1 MIVVSGIRSPRAT
14 SCRFSIVALLLI
26 AAASRLSAQTPSPR
40 SAGRADSSARVE
52 FLYENPQ
59 LQPARYQLVV
69 DESGAGHF
77 HSEPGPN
84 PPQDTASY
92 HPLPDSLDRP
102 VQLSK
107 SATIQIFSTA
117 RGQKF
122 FAIPCEDTRNK
133 VAFQGTKQL
142 SYQGADGSGSC
153 TYNWSKLASIQKLTS
168 MFESIAYTLEEGRRL
183 EIEHKHDRLALDAEL
198 GLLVEAVK
206 NGEASEVENI
216 RPVLQ
221 AIIDDEATLERARSR
236 AQQLL
241 DRADS
246 NRASLPPL

>member
-1 MIVVSGIRSPRAT
+1 MSTRRMPVMSESAWRLGLVSLLLTAAVNSSRAQSALPGTGVVS
-14 SCRFSIVALLLI
+14 
-26 AAASRLSAQTPSPR
+26 AST
-40 SAGRADSSARVE
+40 ARVE

-59 LQPARYQLVV
+59 LQPAKYQLVV

-84 PPQDTASY
+84 PPPDTASY

-107 SATIQIFSTA
+107 RATLQIFAVA

-122 FAIPCEDTRNK
+122 FAISCEDSRNK

-142 SYQGADGSGSC
+142 SYQGADGRGSC
-153 TYNWSKLASIQKLTS
+153 TYNWSKLTSIQKLTS
-168 MFESIAYTLEEGRRL
+168 IFESIAFTLEEGRRL

-198 GLLVEAVK
+198 GVLVDAVK
-206 NGEASEVENI
+206 DGEASEVENI

-221 AIIDDEATLERARSR
+221 AIIDDQATLERARSR
-236 AQQLL
+236 AQRLL
-241 DRADS
+241 DSADS
-246 NRASLPPL
+246 NRAYLPPL